1 MSAQSFPSRIVF
13 ILDISGSMRGM
24 KSQNLHL
31 STIRYI
37 EDIPEGHYVGIVTFD
52 HRSKIRHNCVQI
64 INRSVKESLIGKVP
78 KKARGGTDIGGGL
91 LKGLEALNQQSLS
104 TEGATFILVTD
115 GNDETYGSGY
125 LDRVLPQLLSAKV

>member
-1 MSAQSFPSRIVF
+1 MH
-13 ILDISGSMRGM
+13 GM

-37 EDIPEGHYVGIVTFD
+37 EDIPEGQYVGIVTFD
-52 HRSKIRHNCVQI
+52 HRSKIRHKCVQI
-64 INRSVKESLIGKVP
+64 TNRSVKDSLIGKVP

-91 LKGLEALNQQSLS
+91 LKGLKALNQQRLS